1 MSDNVKHRVCWPLYG
16 FTFQSRGHELT
27 VLETQDQFVLP
38 PLDRA
43 APVRMRKWIPP
54 AEREPPP
61 AYSQQELDEVDESSE
76 SDVSE
81 SDDDGDDNGEND
93 NGENDNGGNVNHG
106 NDNHGNVNHGNV
118 NHGNVNDTVVA
129 EQTRQVHQLRQKRD
143 EQEDLIERQK
153 DLIRRV
159 EEKKSKYDLQ
169 LAWRMCAQLHESGP
183 PIRPILQRSELWE
196 YELEDDELR
205 YHREVRQKWPMSP
218 LEHEL
223 EDLKLVTEY
232 NRKLLV
238 RLQHSIE
245 KAEHKW
251 QDSLYLWERYR
262 RREERDREDREREWD
277 RLQLRVE
284 VVKQAHKDMVK
295 DELTRGTETRGVKR
309 KADEQAAG
317 GSRPREGG
325 HVDNPLYV

>member
-1 MSDNVKHRVCWPLYG
+1 
-16 FTFQSRGHELT
+16 
-27 VLETQDQFVLP
+27 
-38 PLDRA
+38 
-43 APVRMRKWIPP
+43 MRKWIPP

-61 AYSQQELDEVDESSE
+61 AYSQQEVDEVDESSE

-81 SDDDGDDNGEND
+81 NDDDGDDNGEND
-93 NGENDNGGNVNHG
+93 NGGNDNGGNVNRG
-106 NDNHGNVNHGNV
+106 NVNRGNVNRGNVNHGNVNHANVNHGNVNHANVNHGNVNHANVNHGNVNHANV

-129 EQTRQVHQLRQKRD
+129 EQTRKVHQLRQKRD

-169 LAWRMCAQLHESGP
+169 LAWKMCAQLFQPGP
-183 PIRPILQRSELWE
+183 PIRPILTRSELWE

-223 EDLKLVTEY
+223 EDLQLVTEY

-238 RLQHSIE
+238 RIQHSIE
-245 KAEHKW
+245 KAEDKW
-251 QDSLYLWERYR
+251 QDSLHLWERYR
-262 RREERDREDREREWD
+262 RQEERDREDREREWD
-277 RLQLRVE
+277 RLRLRVE

-295 DELTRGTETRGVKR
+295 DEMTRGTETRGVKR